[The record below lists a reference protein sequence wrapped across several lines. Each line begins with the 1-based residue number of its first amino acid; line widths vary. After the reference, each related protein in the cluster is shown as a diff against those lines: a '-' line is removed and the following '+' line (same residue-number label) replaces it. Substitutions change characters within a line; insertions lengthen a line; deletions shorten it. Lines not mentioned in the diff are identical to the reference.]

1 MTAPAPAPF
10 APPQVTPAS
19 RPKARVAGLYT
30 TPDPLNSFETAPVA
44 SLELTFDGIPGER
57 HEGPL
62 RGADARTPW
71 FTRGT
76 PIRNSRQVSLLCP
89 DELRAMAAGLDLP
102 AIEPDWLGCNILVAG
117 LPHFSFLPRGT
128 RIFFPSGAVLAVE
141 MQNAPCRFAGAAV
154 MKRYPERAGLD
165 TAFPAATKRLR
176 GLVAWVEKPG
186 TISATDEISLMVP
199 EQWIWTREPAS
210 ATSMSATL
218 L

>member
-1 MTAPAPAPF
+1 MTVLVSTPF
-10 APPQVTPAS
+10 VAPQVTPAS

-30 TPDPLNSFETAPVA
+30 TPDPLNSFETAPVE
-44 SLELTFDGIPGER
+44 SLTLTFDGIPGER

-89 DELRAMAAGLDLP
+89 EELKAMAAILDLP
-102 AIEPDWLGCNILVAG
+102 AVEADWLGCNILVAG

-128 RIFFPSGAVLAVE
+128 RMFFPSGAVLAVE
-141 MQNAPCRFAGAAV
+141 MQNAPCRFAGSAV
-154 MKRYPERAGLD
+154 MKRHPERAGLD
-165 TAFPAATKRLR
+165 MAFPAATKRLR

-186 TISATDEISLMVP
+186 TISPGDEISLMVP
-199 EQWIWTREPAS
+199 EQWIWTRESPS
-210 ATSMSATL
+210 ATSASPTL